1 MAMRCVLASAAGLFA
16 IAAAASTPKPPKTTT
31 PPPETPAPT
40 HDKFWGSQDL
50 WIYTSAW
57 YPEQCSCMCASICYH
72 PPPYIKTN
80 LVTGRLYPIYKENV
94 PQLSR
99 LEDATAPRLAHPAC
113 TRKPALFS
121 GDAIRAVTRDKL
133 IQYFPFDF
141 NKDPAN
147 MWNPDAPAPINV
159 IPMYDFPCSGMLE
172 TNYLRTAVQMAQ
184 YIGTPKLITDNI
196 NGTVTKPALVAAFK
210 KKGLDVVLRC
220 RDNALYEVFSC
231 WTKNVPYPYQVD
243 ENDQS
248 FAPAQPMQCPPA
260 VVAQEGSCGNTIRI
274 TKFVDRG

>member
-1 MAMRCVLASAAGLFA
+1 MRRVLLASASGLLLV
-16 IAAAASTPKPPKTTT
+16 AAATATKPPKT
-31 PPPETPAPT
+31 PTPAPS

-72 PPPYIKTN
+72 PPPFLKTN
-80 LVTGRLYPIYKENV
+80 LVTGRLYPIYKDNV

-99 LEDATAPRLAHPAC
+99 LEDKSAPILAQC

-121 GDAIRAVTRDKL
+121 GDAIRAVKRERL
-133 IQYFPFDF
+133 VQYFPFDF
-141 NKDPAN
+141 SKDPAN
-147 MWNPDAPAPINV
+147 MWNPDAPAPMNV
-159 IPMYDFPCSGMLE
+159 IPMYDVPCSGMLE
-172 TNYLRTAVQMAQ
+172 TDYLRTAVQMAQ
-184 YIGTPKLITDNI
+184 YIGTPRLITDNI

-210 KKGLDVVLRC
+210 KTKGLDVVLRC

-248 FAPAQPMQCPPA
+248 FAPAQPIKCPPA
-260 VVAQEGSCGNTIRI
+260 VVAQESSCGDVIRI